1 MLIEFVEFIE
11 LIESVENAENVE
23 NDNDDADD
31 DGDGESSMPVN
42 VDRPNTNTPLVAGT
56 VNSGLSMFIN
66 VCAKPGYTPRK
77 DWPHQGGKI
86 HYKRHQMLRPI
97 PSPHSRLALPV
108 AMSRVFVVIL
118 V

>member
-1 MLIEFVEFIE
+1 MLQ
-11 LIESVENAENVE
+11 
-23 NDNDDADD
+23 
-31 DGDGESSMPVN
+31 
-42 VDRPNTNTPLVAGT
+42 DRPHGYVAVTSARVLTQLLRRKISYQCVPCPVTIPGI
-56 VNSGLSMFIN
+56 SMFIN
-66 VCAKPGYTPRK
+66 VCAKQGYTPRK